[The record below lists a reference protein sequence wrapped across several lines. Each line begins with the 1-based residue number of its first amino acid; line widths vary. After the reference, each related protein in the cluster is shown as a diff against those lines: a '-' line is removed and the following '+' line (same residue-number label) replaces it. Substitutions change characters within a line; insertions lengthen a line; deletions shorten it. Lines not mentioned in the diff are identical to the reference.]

1 MTTRAYIL
9 YLFLTA
15 ITGVITFDLVVGNS
29 YDVLTNKGNEANQ
42 NRIVIE
48 QIEHIQK
55 HLPLILIVADLI
67 IGSSETYLQDD
78 ALLEITTLKGQ
89 LDHVGRYAL
98 VQSSLSQLA
107 VIDKQ
112 LDTISSQLVD
122 AGKIIKTENKKN
134 LTILLSKFDYT
145 SLALIRTLNAFHE
158 SLRIQADHVDAQL
171 VADKEKKKIIIYTM
185 MSLLLILFF
194 FFTHLAL
201 KNIDTPIR
209 LMTTAANNA
218 LLFGQPY
225 TAEIN
230 GSIEVNRL
238 SQAMNSF
245 IGKLESAIAKKTL
258 VINKLK
264 STNQELIDTQL
275 QLIQVEKLETT
286 GTLAAGV
293 AHEVK
298 NPLAIIQFGIE
309 YIAKDKH
316 INSDL
321 ARVIDDIEDAVARAD
336 AVIKSLLDFTSMTQL
351 KFDFTDINPVVT
363 ESISLLKHEILKKNI
378 NLTLELGDNLPQV
391 EIDKNKIQQVLVNLT
406 MNAIHAMDD
415 NGVLSIKTYAT
426 TCKEISAIKNLS
438 NTDQCLI
445 GNNAVVIE
453 TEDNG
458 IGISNEIIDKIFD
471 PFFTMKWNG
480 KGTGLGL
487 TVVQNIVRL
496 HKAVIKIKNRK
507 HHGVNAVLIFR
518 APINKQ
524 MNNRVQS

>member
-9 YLFLTA
+9 CLFLTA
-15 ITGVITFDLVVGNS
+15 ITGVVSFDLITGNS
-29 YDVLTNKGNEANQ
+29 YDVLTNKGKEANK

-48 QIEHIQK
+48 EVEHIQK
-55 HLPLILIVADLI
+55 QLPLILIVADLI
-67 IGSSETYLQDD
+67 IGSSETYLQDN
-78 ALLEITTLKGQ
+78 ALLEIRTLKGQ
-89 LDHVGRYAL
+89 LDHVGHYAL
-98 VQSSLSQLA
+98 VQSTLSQLA

-122 AGKIIKTENKKN
+122 AGKIIKTGNKNN
-134 LTILLSKFDYT
+134 LAILLSKFDYT

-158 SLRIQADHVDAQL
+158 SLRIQADHFDAQF
-171 VADKEKKKIIIYTM
+171 VADREKNKIIIYTM
-185 MSLLLILFF
+185 MLLLLIVFC

-209 LMTTAANNA
+209 LMTTAADNA

-225 TAEIN
+225 TAKIN

-238 SQAMNSF
+238 SRAMNSF
-245 IGKLESAIAKKTL
+245 IGKLESAVAKKTL
-258 VINKLK
+258 VISKLETTNK
-264 STNQELIDTQL
+264 ELIETQL
-275 QLIQVEKLETT
+275 QLIQAEKLETT

-316 INSDL
+316 INSNL
-321 ARVIDDIEDAVARAD
+321 AHVIDDIEDAIGRAD
-336 AVIKSLLDFTSMTQL
+336 AVIKSLLNFTSISQL
-351 KFDFTDINPVVT
+351 KFDVTDINPVVT
-363 ESISLLKHEILKKNI
+363 ESISLLKHEILKKHI

-391 EIDKNKIQQVLVNLT
+391 KIDKNKIQQVLVNLI
-406 MNAIHAMDD
+406 MNAIHAMDN

-438 NTDQCLI
+438 NTDQYLI

-458 IGISNEIIDKIFD
+458 TGISNEIIDKIFE
-471 PFFTMKWNG
+471 PFVTMQLNG

-487 TVVQNIVRL
+487 TVVYNIVRL
-496 HKAVIKIKNRK
+496 HKAIIKIKNRK
-507 HHGVNAVLIFR
+507 HHGVNAALIFR
-518 APINKQ
+518 DPINKQ